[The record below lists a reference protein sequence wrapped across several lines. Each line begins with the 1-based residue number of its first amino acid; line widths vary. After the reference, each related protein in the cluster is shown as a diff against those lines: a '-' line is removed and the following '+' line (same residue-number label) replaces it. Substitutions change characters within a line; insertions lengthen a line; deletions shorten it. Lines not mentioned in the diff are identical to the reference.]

1 MFTFA
6 HNLFISRPPQEVF
19 DFVTDPANDVHWR
32 DSVVL
37 VEWTSAE
44 PHGIGSTQG
53 QVDKFLG
60 REIASTIEIT
70 VWDPPHQLGQKTTGG
85 PIQFAFTM
93 QFKAV
98 DGGTH
103 MDMNGQ
109 AEFGGIFK
117 MAEGLVRQQLVNL
130 IKSEF
135 NNLKRVL
142 EDGRE

>member
-1 MFTFA
+1 MFTFE
-6 HNLFISRPPQEVF
+6 HNLLISRPPQEIF
-19 DFVTDPANDVHWR
+19 DFVTDPANDVYWR

-44 PHGIGSTQG
+44 PHGIGSTQR

-60 REIASTIEIT
+60 REIASAIEIT
-70 VWDPPHQLGQKTTGG
+70 DWDPPHRLGQKTTSG
-85 PIQFAFTM
+85 PVQFAFTM
-93 QFKAV
+93 QFTTV

-103 MDMNGQ
+103 MHMNGQ

-117 MAEGLVRQQLVNL
+117 MAEGLIRQQLVTL

-142 EDGRE
+142 DDGQK